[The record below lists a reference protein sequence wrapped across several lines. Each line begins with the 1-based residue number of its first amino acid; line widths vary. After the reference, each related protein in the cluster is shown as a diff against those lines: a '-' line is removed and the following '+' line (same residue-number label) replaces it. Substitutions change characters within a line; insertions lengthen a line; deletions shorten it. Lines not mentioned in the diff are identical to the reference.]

1 MLLAQRNAGGWLPLQ
16 ALLHT
21 KLVRAALKAKHPA
34 LDLRDAQACHQ
45 LLVLDQECE
54 PLTQLLWSRG
64 VGCHQSP
71 LASVADLTEQK
82 PCQLRL
88 CWP

>member
-21 KLVRAALKAKHPA
+21 KSVRAALKAKHPA

-54 PLTQLLWSRG
+54 SLTESLWSRSL
-64 VGCHQSP
+64 GCHQSP
-71 LASVADLTEQK
+71 LQSFAGLTKEV
-82 PCQLRL
+82 L
-88 CWP
+88 